1 MIKTVAI
8 VSLSA
13 GTLGE
18 DFVRHELEL
27 GRARLE
33 AMGLAV
39 KFAPHALM
47 GRAYLAAHPE
57 ARAADLLWAFRD
69 RETAAARQAA
79 ALDNTVIATG
89 GGIVLRPENMEALA
103 ATGMIFFR
111 DRDLEDILGEDHMG
125 RPLVGKD
132 PEKLRILYTQRI
144 ELYRKYAQYIISNT
158 KTAEEAAAR
167 IAALY
172 REACQP

>member
-1 MIKTVAI
+1 MNLVLIGMPGSGKSTVGKILSWMLCMPLADTDSMVEQAAGKTIPAHF
-8 VSLSA
+8 A
-13 GTLGE
+13 QEGE
-18 DFVRHELEL
+18 
-27 GRARLE
+27 A
-33 AMGLAV
+33 
-39 KFAPHALM
+39 
-47 GRAYLAAHPE
+47 
-57 ARAADLLWAFRD
+57 AFRD
-69 RETAAARQAA
+69 RETAPARQAA

-125 RPLVGKD
+125 RPLVGRD

>member
-1 MIKTVAI
+1 MNLVLIGMPGSGKSTVGKILSRMLCMPLVDTDALVEKAAGKTIPELFAQE
-8 VSLSA
+8 
-13 GTLGE
+13 GE
-18 DFVRHELEL
+18 S
-27 GRARLE
+27 
-33 AMGLAV
+33 
-39 KFAPHALM
+39 
-47 GRAYLAAHPE
+47 
-57 ARAADLLWAFRD
+57 AFRD

-103 ATGMIFFR
+103 ATGLIFFR
-111 DRDLEDILGEDHMG
+111 DRDLEDIVGEDHMG

-132 PEKLRILYTQRI
+132 PDKLRILYTQRI
-144 ELYRKYAQYIISNT
+144 DLYRKYAQYTISDT

-172 REACQP
+172 REACQT

>member
-1 MIKTVAI
+1 MNLVLIGMPGSGKSTVGKILSRMLCMPLADTDALVEQAAGKTIPA
-8 VSLSA
+8 LFA
-13 GTLGE
+13 QEGE
-18 DFVRHELEL
+18 
-27 GRARLE
+27 A
-33 AMGLAV
+33 
-39 KFAPHALM
+39 
-47 GRAYLAAHPE
+47 
-57 ARAADLLWAFRD
+57 AFRD

-125 RPLVGKD
+125 RPLVGRD

-158 KTAEEAAAR
+158 KTAEEAATR
-167 IAALY
+167 IAAHY

>member
-1 MIKTVAI
+1 MNLVHIGMPGSGKSTVGKILCRMLCMPLADTDALVEQAAGKTIPA
-8 VSLSA
+8 LFA
-13 GTLGE
+13 QEGE
-18 DFVRHELEL
+18 
-27 GRARLE
+27 A
-33 AMGLAV
+33 
-39 KFAPHALM
+39 
-47 GRAYLAAHPE
+47 
-57 ARAADLLWAFRD
+57 AFRD

-103 ATGMIFFR
+103 ATGKIFFR

-125 RPLVGKD
+125 RPLVGRD

-144 ELYRKYAQYIISNT
+144 ELYRKYAQYVISNT

>member
-1 MIKTVAI
+1 MNLVLIGMPGSGKTTVGKI
-8 VSLSA
+8 LSRMLCMPLVDTDALVEKAA
-13 GTLGE
+13 GKTIPELFAQEGE
-18 DFVRHELEL
+18 S
-27 GRARLE
+27 
-33 AMGLAV
+33 
-39 KFAPHALM
+39 
-47 GRAYLAAHPE
+47 
-57 ARAADLLWAFRD
+57 AFRD

-79 ALDNTVIATG
+79 ELDNTVIATG
-89 GGIVLRPENMEALA
+89 GGIILRPENMAALA

-125 RPLVGKD
+125 RPLVGRD

>member
-1 MIKTVAI
+1 MNLVLIGMPGSGKSTVGMILSRMLCMPLADTDALVEQAAGKTIPA
-8 VSLSA
+8 LFA
-13 GTLGE
+13 QEGE
-18 DFVRHELEL
+18 
-27 GRARLE
+27 A
-33 AMGLAV
+33 
-39 KFAPHALM
+39 
-47 GRAYLAAHPE
+47 
-57 ARAADLLWAFRD
+57 AFRD

-125 RPLVGKD
+125 RPLVGRD

>member
-1 MIKTVAI
+1 MNLVLIGMPGSGKSTVGKILSRMLCMPLVDTDALVEQAAGKTIPA
-8 VSLSA
+8 LFA
-13 GTLGE
+13 QEGE
-18 DFVRHELEL
+18 
-27 GRARLE
+27 A
-33 AMGLAV
+33 
-39 KFAPHALM
+39 
-47 GRAYLAAHPE
+47 
-57 ARAADLLWAFRD
+57 AFRD

-103 ATGMIFFR
+103 ATGLVFFR

-125 RPLVGKD
+125 RPLVGRD
-132 PEKLRILYTQRI
+132 PEKLRNLYTQRI
-144 ELYRKYAQYIISNT
+144 ELYRKYAQYVISNT
-158 KTAEEAAAR
+158 KTTEEAAAR

>member
-1 MIKTVAI
+1 MNLVLIGMPGSGKSTVGKILSRMLCMPLVDTDALVEQTAGKTIPA
-8 VSLSA
+8 LFA
-13 GTLGE
+13 QEGE
-18 DFVRHELEL
+18 
-27 GRARLE
+27 A
-33 AMGLAV
+33 
-39 KFAPHALM
+39 
-47 GRAYLAAHPE
+47 
-57 ARAADLLWAFRD
+57 AFRD

-125 RPLVGKD
+125 RPLVGRD

-144 ELYRKYAQYIISNT
+144 ELYRKYAQYVISNT

>member
-1 MIKTVAI
+1 MNLVLIGMPGSGKSTVGKILSRMLCMPLADTDALVEQAAGKTIPA
-8 VSLSA
+8 LFA
-13 GTLGE
+13 QEGE
-18 DFVRHELEL
+18 
-27 GRARLE
+27 A
-33 AMGLAV
+33 
-39 KFAPHALM
+39 
-47 GRAYLAAHPE
+47 
-57 ARAADLLWAFRD
+57 AFRD

-125 RPLVGKD
+125 RPLVGRD

-144 ELYRKYAQYIISNT
+144 ELYRKYAQYVISNT